1 MVCIPYSVQMI
12 INTPQIKIEDEFNN
26 KYCIFFTNEWDYFH
40 VISD

>member
-1 MVCIPYSVQMI
+1 MVCIPYSVQMF

-26 KYCIFFTNEWDYFH
+26 KYFRFFTNEWGYAH